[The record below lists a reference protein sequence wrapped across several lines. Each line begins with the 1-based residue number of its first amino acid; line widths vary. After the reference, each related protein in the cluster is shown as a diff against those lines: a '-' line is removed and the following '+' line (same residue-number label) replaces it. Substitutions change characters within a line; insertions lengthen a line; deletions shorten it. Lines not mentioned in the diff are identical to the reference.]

1 MSVAG
6 LRTAARETVSGLPR
20 EFWWLWLSTLV
31 NRLGAFVATFMALY
45 LTLDRG
51 YSASYAGLVAALHG
65 LGGVISSLG
74 AGVMTD
80 RLGRRPTMLI
90 AQLST
95 AVSVAVLGFMVHPF
109 AIAGV
114 AFLVGM
120 ASNASRPAVQAMM
133 ADIVPPKDRVRA
145 FSLNYWAIN
154 LGFAVSS
161 AAAGF
166 IAEYSYLAGFIG
178 EALMTLV
185 CAVLV
190 FVKVPES
197 RPAQTPVKTA
207 DGKRAKDE
215 VRLITVLRDG
225 RFMGVVGLSFL
236 VSLIFQ
242 QGYVGLPVAMGADGL
257 SSSDFGTA
265 IAVNG
270 VLIVALQ
277 IPVTRFIQHRDPR
290 RLLIISSVLAG
301 YGFGLTAFAGSVA
314 VYALTVCVWTL
325 AEIVNAPTQT
335 GLVVQLSPAQ
345 GRGRYQGVYT
355 MSWSVAALVAPLMS
369 GFVIDHY
376 GAAWLWGACAVIG
389 TVAALGYW
397 LLMRNLPREET
408 PGEENVPEPAPVPAQ
423 ARPDQAEP
431 DPAAAVDESDS
442 VVKASSAAYALGLVR
457 GGRLA
462 VEPMLNMARDTRR
475 DGEIRQGELDLP
487 RRGTGRGD
495 TLAVSARVAPLGSR
509 LVLLLVEDLTEAR
522 RIEAVRRDFVANV
535 SHELKT
541 PTGALS
547 LLPRRSWTPPTTRR
561 RSSGSPDGCRS
572 RRPG

>member
-31 NRLGAFVATFMALY
+31 NRLGGFVATFMALY

-90 AQLST
+90 AQLSM
-95 AVSVAVLGFMVHPF
+95 AVSVAVLGFMEHPG
-109 AIAGV
+109 AIAAV

-161 AAAGF
+161 AGAGF
-166 IAEYSYLAGFIG
+166 IAEYSYLAGFLG
-178 EALMTLV
+178 EALMVLA
-185 CAVLV
+185 CAVVV
-190 FVKVPES
+190 FLKVPES
-197 RPAQTPVKTA
+197 RPAQAAPVKTA
-207 DGKRAKDE
+207 GGKRAKDD
-215 VRLITVLRDG
+215 VRITTVLRDG

-290 RLLIISSVLAG
+290 RLLIISSLLAG

-345 GRGRYQGVYT
+345 GRGRYQGMYT

-389 TVAALGYW
+389 TVAGLGYW
-397 LLMRNLPREET
+397 LLMRNLPREEILAD
-408 PGEENVPEPAPVPAQ
+408 EAVPEPAPVPAQ

-431 DPAAAVDESDS
+431 DPAPA
-442 VVKASSAAYALGLVR
+442 
-457 GGRLA
+457 
-462 VEPMLNMARDTRR
+462 
-475 DGEIRQGELDLP
+475 
-487 RRGTGRGD
+487 
-495 TLAVSARVAPLGSR
+495 
-509 LVLLLVEDLTEAR
+509 
-522 RIEAVRRDFVANV
+522 IERA
-535 SHELKT
+535 
-541 PTGALS
+541 G
-547 LLPRRSWTPPTTRR
+547 
-561 RSSGSPDGCRS
+561 
-572 RRPG
+572 

>member
-1 MSVAG
+1 M
-6 LRTAARETVSGLPR
+6 
-20 EFWWLWLSTLV
+20 
-31 NRLGAFVATFMALY
+31 
-45 LTLDRG
+45 
-51 YSASYAGLVAALHG
+51 
-65 LGGVISSLG
+65 
-74 AGVMTD
+74 
-80 RLGRRPTMLI
+80 
-90 AQLST
+90 
-95 AVSVAVLGFMVHPF
+95 
-109 AIAGV
+109 
-114 AFLVGM
+114 
-120 ASNASRPAVQAMM
+120 
-133 ADIVPPKDRVRA
+133 RA

-431 DPAAAVDESDS
+431 DPAAAV
-442 VVKASSAAYALGLVR
+442 
-457 GGRLA
+457 A
-462 VEPMLNMARDTRR
+462 VER
-475 DGEIRQGELDLP
+475 
-487 RRGTGRGD
+487 
-495 TLAVSARVAPLGSR
+495 AV
-509 LVLLLVEDLTEAR
+509 
-522 RIEAVRRDFVANV
+522 
-535 SHELKT
+535 
-541 PTGALS
+541 
-547 LLPRRSWTPPTTRR
+547 
-561 RSSGSPDGCRS
+561 
-572 RRPG
+572 

>member
-31 NRLGAFVATFMALY
+31 NRLGGFVATFMALY

-90 AQLST
+90 AQLSM
-95 AVSVAVLGFMVHPF
+95 AVSVAVLGFMEHPG
-109 AIAGV
+109 AIAAV

-161 AAAGF
+161 AGAGF
-166 IAEYSYLAGFIG
+166 IAEYSYLAGFLG
-178 EALMTLV
+178 EALMVLA
-185 CAVLV
+185 CAVVV
-190 FVKVPES
+190 FLKVPES
-197 RPAQTPVKTA
+197 RPAQAAPVKTA
-207 DGKRAKDE
+207 GGKRAKNE
-215 VRLITVLRDG
+215 VRITTVLRDG

-290 RLLIISSVLAG
+290 RLLIISSLLAG

-345 GRGRYQGVYT
+345 GRGRYQGMYT

-389 TVAALGYW
+389 TVAGLGYW
-397 LLMRNLPREET
+397 LLMRNLPREEILAD
-408 PGEENVPEPAPVPAQ
+408 EVVPEPAPVPAQ

-431 DPAAAVDESDS
+431 DPAPA
-442 VVKASSAAYALGLVR
+442 
-457 GGRLA
+457 
-462 VEPMLNMARDTRR
+462 
-475 DGEIRQGELDLP
+475 
-487 RRGTGRGD
+487 
-495 TLAVSARVAPLGSR
+495 
-509 LVLLLVEDLTEAR
+509 
-522 RIEAVRRDFVANV
+522 IERA
-535 SHELKT
+535 
-541 PTGALS
+541 G
-547 LLPRRSWTPPTTRR
+547 
-561 RSSGSPDGCRS
+561 
-572 RRPG
+572 